1 MDDIPKWRKK
11 IDELDLELVKL
22 LNQRSQ
28 CAIEIGKLKHKL
40 DIEIYDPRR
49 EEEVIGRVWK
59 EANGPLSKEAVKRL
73 FERIIDES
81 RRAERESR
89 GPEGPGQ
96 DRGPL
101 EDREGVTNHG
111 YRHGNNMLQTVRSK
125 GWSKNWSLR
134 DLTCIAPR
142 VWSAPFWG
150 Q

>member
-89 GPEGPGQ
+89 GPEDPERTQ
-96 DRGPL
+96 
-101 EDREGVTNHG
+101 EKQAAKKIE
-111 YRHGNNMLQTVRSK
+111 K
-125 GWSKNWSLR
+125 E
-134 DLTCIAPR
+134 
-142 VWSAPFWG
+142 
-150 Q
+150 